1 MLFEAQR
8 GSRVL
13 IGVVL
18 DSSPTQ
24 RAVSF
29 SDAGQLLTWGFR

>member
-1 MLFEAQR
+1 VLFEAQR

-13 IGVVL
+13 AGVVPA
-18 DSSPTQ
+18 SSPAE

-29 SDAGQLLTWGFR
+29 SDAEHLLTWGFR